1 MNYELVKGSLR
12 FKINGVGSRIGK
24 EKQRLNK
31 TFKEKFENP
40 CNQTTSWKLS
50 P

>member
-1 MNYELVKGSLR
+1 MNYELVKCSLR
-12 FKINGVGSRIGK
+12 FKVNGVGSRIGK
-24 EKQRLNK
+24 ETQRLIK
-31 TFKEKFENP
+31 SFKEKFEHP